1 MSVNTFKED
10 EEQKEVLK
18 KETLIRLY
26 RYLLSYKKQIV
37 IVLLIMVL
45 TIGITMAN
53 PLIIERAI
61 DVHIANKNLK
71 GLVELGI
78 FAVVLNVIYV
88 LGVKLRMYLMA
99 KMSNEIL
106 VTIRNELYEHIQKL
120 GFGFFDS
127 RPTGK
132 ILARV
137 IGDVNAL
144 KSVLSNSV
152 TTLIP
157 DFFTV
162 IAVAIIM
169 MVKNMKLALSAFI
182 MLPFLIV
189 GMYVIQTFSHKRWQ
203 ILRKKKDRKSVV

>member
-26 RYLLSYKKQIV
+26 IYLLSYKKQIV

-78 FAVVLNVIYV
+78 FAVVLN
-88 LGVKLRMYLMA
+88 
-99 KMSNEIL
+99 E
-106 VTIRNELYEHIQKL
+106 
-120 GFGFFDS
+120 
-127 RPTGK
+127 
-132 ILARV
+132 
-137 IGDVNAL
+137 
-144 KSVLSNSV
+144 
-152 TTLIP
+152 
-157 DFFTV
+157 
-162 IAVAIIM
+162 
-169 MVKNMKLALSAFI
+169 
-182 MLPFLIV
+182 
-189 GMYVIQTFSHKRWQ
+189 
-203 ILRKKKDRKSVV
+203 

>member
-78 FAVVLNVIYV
+78 FAVVLN
-88 LGVKLRMYLMA
+88 
-99 KMSNEIL
+99 
-106 VTIRNELYEHIQKL
+106 TQ
-120 GFGFFDS
+120 
-127 RPTGK
+127 
-132 ILARV
+132 
-137 IGDVNAL
+137 
-144 KSVLSNSV
+144 
-152 TTLIP
+152 
-157 DFFTV
+157 
-162 IAVAIIM
+162 
-169 MVKNMKLALSAFI
+169 
-182 MLPFLIV
+182 
-189 GMYVIQTFSHKRWQ
+189 
-203 ILRKKKDRKSVV
+203 